1 MNEVSREEFDN
12 LKSDVETL
20 KRELDNSKELLT
32 KIDKKLDV
40 ISEKFQNSKEIEEL
54 KLKPLEKRVGDI
66 EDNNKWIWRT
76 VTGAILGIIING
88 IVTIKKL
95 I

>member
-20 KRELDNSKELLT
+20 KRELENSKELLT

-40 ISEKFQNSKEIEEL
+40 ISEKFSNSREIEEL
-54 KLKPLEKRVGDI
+54 KLKPLEKRVEDI

-88 IVTIKKL
+88 IVTIKNL

>member
-40 ISEKFQNSKEIEEL
+40 ISEKFSNSREIEEL

-76 VTGAILGIIING
+76 VTGTILAIIING
-88 IVTIKKL
+88 IVTIKNL

>member
-40 ISEKFQNSKEIEEL
+40 ISEKFSNSREIEEL
-54 KLKPLEKRVGDI
+54 KLKPLEKRVEDI

-76 VTGAILGIIING
+76 VTGTILGIIING
-88 IVTIKKL
+88 IVTIKNLK
-95 I
+95 

>member
-1 MNEVSREEFDN
+1 MNEVSREEFEN
-12 LKSDVETL
+12 LRNDVETL

-40 ISEKFQNSKEIEEL
+40 ISEKFQNSREIEEL
-54 KLKPLEKRVGDI
+54 KLKPLEKRVEDI

-76 VTGAILGIIING
+76 VTGTILAIIING
-88 IVTIKKL
+88 IVTIKNLK
-95 I
+95 

>member
-40 ISEKFQNSKEIEEL
+40 ISEKFQNSREIEEL
-54 KLKPLEKRVGDI
+54 KLKPLEKRVEDI

-76 VTGAILGIIING
+76 VTGTILAIIING
-88 IVTIKKL
+88 IVTIKNLK
-95 I
+95 

>member
-1 MNEVSREEFDN
+1 MNEVSREEFEN
-12 LKSDVETL
+12 LRNDVETL

-54 KLKPLEKRVGDI
+54 KLKPLEKRVEDI

-76 VTGAILGIIING
+76 VTGTILAIIING
-88 IVTIKKL
+88 IVTIKNLK
-95 I
+95 